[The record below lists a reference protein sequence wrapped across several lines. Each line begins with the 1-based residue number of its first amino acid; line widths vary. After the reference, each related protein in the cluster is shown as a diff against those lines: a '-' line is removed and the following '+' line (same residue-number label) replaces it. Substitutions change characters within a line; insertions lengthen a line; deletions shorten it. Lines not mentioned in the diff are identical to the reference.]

1 MKVIFFSKY
10 SIFYVDL
17 EDEIKFREN
26 LHAFELKPLISVI
39 YDKNACERPSTCE
52 KAVVRLPIALKD
64 ITNNLICL
72 ILV

>member
-26 LHAFELKPLISVI
+26 LHGFEE
-39 YDKNACERPSTCE
+39 NCF
-52 KAVVRLPIALKD
+52 
-64 ITNNLICL
+64 
-72 ILV
+72 